1 MTKISNK
8 TTIYKENYVSLFP
21 NIKVIINPEN
31 LPLMQILDYIKL
43 GKYKA
48 EIEKLRKLKTKKTY
62 SEAKKSLPY
71 FTPSGTFTKRNNKGM
86 DITNGF
92 VVLDIDR
99 IESETATNELKQKIV
114 KGCSFAYAVFIS
126 PSGRGLKVIAKTN
139 QYAFATDKTHK
150 AHFASIEKYFLENL
164 SIVLDK
170 GNDISRPC
178 FVSFDPELYINEN
191 ATAYELPAVAPP
203 APEVKKKAV
212 RDPQK
217 KSAIKAKTKT
227 KAQAPAAP
235 QIEKITDGYLI
246 FDRCI
251 KALDNKGLS
260 FTDGNRHAFSFEL
273 GCICNRYGLDE
284 RFTLGLFVHQ
294 FGSLTDDKAHH
305 EKNIKD
311 AYRKNLGE
319 YFTHFFE
326 APAAPQ
332 KLPGN
337 KKKSLSSKGNNQDKK
352 TEDKPTGK
360 ANNDKEINEPKYY
373 ELYDFGVKDGF
384 YYRKEQTK
392 GGKIRETRVSN
403 FTLEMLYHL
412 KNENE
417 PNRSKRILK
426 ISHSEMLEE
435 NPETAIVEIQ
445 TPDLVSVAAAK
456 SIFKSQGN
464 FNFSGS
470 GNDLSMITEYLGR
483 FEIQAE
489 QINVLGLQVETNVY
503 AFSNGVAYKDK
514 FLEPNELGI
523 IKGEKKNFYLP
534 TANTINK
541 KNQNFADYQN
551 HKYDVSDVSFDVWI
565 NLVKTV
571 YGTNGEIH
579 FCFLAACLF
588 RDLIFKECLFFPHLF
603 LYGKSGAGKSKQA
616 ETFMSLFGK
625 NIKPL
630 SIAGAST
637 PKAFLATLSQFVNS
651 MVYFEEYKNTV
662 RIDKIE
668 VLKDTY
674 NGYGYKR
681 RAMDNSNTTLST
693 PVLSGC
699 MIAGQ
704 DLPTKDIALLKRCML
719 LDFFETDRTAEAKT
733 NYDKLKAIE
742 RENGLTQMLI
752 AILNTRE
759 HFEKTFPSNFHL
771 AANALK
777 KYYLTSDMV
786 IEDRLIENYAVILGT
801 LKTLETV
808 LKLPFTYDSL
818 FKVVLRKI
826 KAQNDTINNSD
837 ELAKF
842 WKIVYNLM
850 TDGIQIDKSDDDKEF
865 EDLTNG
871 VVMSSDS
878 GMRKDHSLRIETHY
892 KKFMFKDREVLGIRF
907 GAVHDTY
914 GKEHQKIYHLDG
926 ADQTTLLEYLK
937 NDSAFVSND
946 GKGKNDRHRKYVR
959 FKNLDNAT
967 GVYMFDYKQLAVKY
981 FDMEL

>member
-1 MTKISNK
+1 MTTKINNNSD
-8 TTIYKENYVSLFP
+8 IYKENFVSIFP
-21 NIKVIINPEN
+21 NIKATTKPEN

-48 EIEKLRKLKTKKTY
+48 EIEKLRKLKTKKAY
-62 SEAKKSLPY
+62 SEEKKSLPY

-92 VVLDIDR
+92 VVLDIDG
-99 IESETATNELKQKIV
+99 IESEAETV
-114 KGCSFAYAVFIS
+114 KAKGHIINGCSFAYAVFVS

-139 QYAFATDKTHK
+139 QYAYATDKSHK
-150 AHFASIEKYFLENL
+150 QHFASIEKYFLENL

-170 GNDISRPC
+170 SGKDISRAC
-178 FVSFDPELYINEN
+178 FVSFDPELYINED
-191 ATAYELPAVAPP
+191 ATAYELPPVPPVAPQIETPAAPKVEAKPQTPP
-203 APEVKKKAV
+203 APKVETK
-212 RDPQK
+212 P
-217 KSAIKAKTKT
+217 KT
-227 KAQAPAAP
+227 PAAP
-235 QIEKITDGYLI
+235 QTEKITDGNTI
-246 FDRCI
+246 FDRCV
-251 KALDNKGLS
+251 KALQNKGHY
-260 FTDGNRHAFSFEL
+260 FTDGEKHAFSLKL

-284 RFTLGLFVHQ
+284 RFTVSLFLYQ
-294 FGSLTDDKAHH
+294 FGSFTEDAAHH

-311 AYRKNLGE
+311 AYSKNLGE
-319 YFTHFFE
+319 YNTHFFE
-326 APAAPQ
+326 APAAPH
-332 KLPGN
+332 KEPVNKNKSLPEQN
-337 KKKSLSSKGNNQDKK
+337 KKTD
-352 TEDKPTGK
+352 DKPTGK
-360 ANNDKEINEPKYY
+360 ANNDKDINETKYY
-373 ELYDFGVKDGF
+373 DLYDFGVKDGF

-426 ISHSEMLEE
+426 IKHSELLEN
-435 NPETAIVEIQ
+435 NPETAIIEIQ
-445 TPDLVSVAAAK
+445 TPDLVSVGAAK

-470 GNDLSMITEYLGR
+470 GTDLSMITEYLGR

-489 QINVLGLQVETNVY
+489 QINVLGLQVETKVY
-503 AFSNGVAYKDK
+503 AFANGVAFGNK

-541 KNQNFADYQN
+541 NNQNFADYQN
-551 HKYDVSDVSFDVWI
+551 HKYDVSNVSFKDWT
-565 NLVKTV
+565 NLVKKV

-588 RDLIFKECLFFPHLF
+588 RDIIFQESKFFPHLF

-662 RIDKIE
+662 HITKIE

-681 RAMDNSNTTLST
+681 RAIDNSNTTLST

-719 LDFFETDRTAEAKT
+719 LDFFETDRTEEQKA

-752 AILNTRE
+752 TILNTRE
-759 HFEKTFPSNFHL
+759 HFEKTYASNFHG

-777 KYYLTSDMV
+777 KYYTTSDMI

-808 LKLPFTYDSL
+808 LGLPFTYDSL
-818 FKVVLRKI
+818 FKVVLHKI
-826 KAQNDTINNSD
+826 KAQNDTISNSD

-865 EDLTNG
+865 EELTNG
-871 VVMSSDS
+871 VVMSSDT
-878 GMRKDHSLRIETHY
+878 GMRKDHSLRIENHY
-892 KKFMFKDREVLGIRF
+892 KKFMFNEKQVLGIRF
-907 GAVHDTY
+907 GAVHDAY
-914 GKEHQKIYHLDG
+914 AKEHQKIYHMDG

-937 NDSAFVSND
+937 NDSAFVSNG
-946 GKGKNDRHRKYVR
+946 GKRKYAK
-959 FKNLDNAT
+959 FKNLNGGSSQ
-967 GVYMFDYKQLAVKY
+967 GVYMFDFKQLAVKY
-981 FDMEL
+981 FDMEIE